1 MADKPIYA
9 LMDLELQDVL
19 DEFDGLRAA
28 VRAYEQLVAAEPK
41 RRDSVGVVEFAD
53 YEDPV
58 GRLVLGGTETGE
70 LAA

>member
-9 LMDLELQDVL
+9 LMDIELLDVL

-28 VRAYEQLVAAEPK
+28 VRAYEQLLAAEPE
-41 RRDSVGVVEFAD
+41 RRGSVGVVEFAD

-58 GRLVLGGTETGE
+58 GRLVVGGADADE

>member
-1 MADKPIYA
+1 MADEPIYA

-28 VRAYEQLVAAEPK
+28 VRAYERLVADEPE
-41 RRDSVGVVEFAD
+41 RRATLGVVEFAD
-53 YEDPV
+53 YEDAV
-58 GRLVLGGTETGE
+58 GRLVVGGDDAGR